1 MCLHL
6 GSKHPKAAMD
16 PTGTDFLPGLGCS
29 QDGHSARSL
38 HSRANKVDSVLHVC
52 PRNGSTPLSPS
63 GPSAVSLIH
72 TQEEEAGKFEYAK
85 DPTAL
90 SSVRFIKK
98 VFVWWRSKRSRDCL
112 QIHQLS
118 RFVGPLG

>member
-6 GSKHPKAAMD
+6 GSKHPKSAMD
-16 PTGTDFLPGLGCS
+16 PIGTDFLLGLGCS
-29 QDGHSARSL
+29 QEGHSAKSL
-38 HSRANKVDSVLHVC
+38 HSRANKIDSVLHVC
-52 PRNGSTPLSPS
+52 SRNGSTPLSPS

-72 TQEEEAGKFEYAK
+72 TQEEKARKFEYAN

-90 SSVRFIKK
+90 SSVRFIKE
-98 VFVWWRSKRSRDCL
+98 VVGGDQRGQRDCL
-112 QIHQLS
+112 QIYQLS